1 METKHLDIKS
11 SLKAALTEMGDNGD
25 STWMDRLTWV
35 MLGRRAALQVDL
47 KASSAEMSA
56 EMTLG
61 VNPRLPSDILGDMG
75 PLMSDGQT
83 KELLQDLRHNN
94 LLPAV
99 QMSADRNQ
107 QTNLPDMSNT
117 THVHIKKGQP

>member
-11 SLKAALTEMGDNGD
+11 SLKAAPTELGDNGD
-25 STWMDRLTWV
+25 STWMDRLPWV
-35 MLGRRAALQVDL
+35 MLGRRVALQVDL
-47 KASSAEMSA
+47 KASSAEM
-56 EMTLG
+56 TLG
-61 VNPRLPSDILGDMG
+61 VNPQLPTDILGDMG
-75 PLMSDGQT
+75 PPMSDGQT

>member
-1 METKHLDIKS
+1 MH
-11 SLKAALTEMGDNGD
+11 
-25 STWMDRLTWV
+25 RLPWV
-35 MLGRRAALQVDL
+35 MLGRRVALQVDL
-47 KASSAEMSA
+47 KASSA

-75 PLMSDGQT
+75 PPTSDGQT

-99 QMSADRNQ
+99 QMLADRN
-107 QTNLPDMSNT
+107 
-117 THVHIKKGQP
+117 